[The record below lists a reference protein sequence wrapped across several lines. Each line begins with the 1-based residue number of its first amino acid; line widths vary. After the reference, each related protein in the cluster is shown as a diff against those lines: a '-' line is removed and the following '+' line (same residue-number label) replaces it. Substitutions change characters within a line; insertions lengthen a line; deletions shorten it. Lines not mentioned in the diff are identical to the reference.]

1 MTFRNGISV
10 CPCTRPESFAEI
22 RWGLASAGLVV
33 AELGNLFTFRAQPKK
48 RDVTVLVEEVF
59 SREKK
64 KTRSNNQY
72 IRNPE

>member
-1 MTFRNGISV
+1 M
-10 CPCTRPESFAEI
+10 
-22 RWGLASAGLVV
+22 GLASAGLVV

-64 KTRSNNQY
+64 KHGRTISTPQTQNSKND
-72 IRNPE
+72 ET